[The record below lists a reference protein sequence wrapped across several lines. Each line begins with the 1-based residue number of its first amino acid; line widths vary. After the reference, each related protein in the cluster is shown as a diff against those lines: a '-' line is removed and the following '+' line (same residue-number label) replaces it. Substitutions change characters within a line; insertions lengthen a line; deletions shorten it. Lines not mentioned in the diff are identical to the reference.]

1 MIDCNILTELKARKA
16 KFGFKYD
23 GVRVSSYI
31 PLGKLMEALY
41 NNYTDDD
48 YDAELVGMHAT
59 DFRLYTNNE
68 DVANFIR
75 ANFVINPKDT
85 HDLLSKRK

>member
-23 GVRVSSYI
+23 GVRVSAYI

-41 NNYTDDD
+41 NNYTDAD
-48 YDAELVGMHAT
+48 YSAELAGMHQT
-59 DFRLYTNNE
+59 DFRLYTDNE
-68 DVANFIR
+68 DTANFIR
-75 ANFVINPKDT
+75 DNFCIKP
-85 HDLLSKRK
+85 

>member
-48 YDAELVGMHAT
+48 YDAELAGMPAT

-68 DVANFIR
+68 DVADFIR
-75 ANFVINPKDT
+75 VNFCIKP
-85 HDLLSKRK
+85 